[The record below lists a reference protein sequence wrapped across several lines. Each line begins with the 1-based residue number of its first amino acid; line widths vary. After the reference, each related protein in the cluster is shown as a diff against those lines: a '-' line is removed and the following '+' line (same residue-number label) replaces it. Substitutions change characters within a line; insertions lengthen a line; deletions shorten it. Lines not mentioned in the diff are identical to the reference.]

1 MSTSLLPVQQH
12 CLTAAWV
19 LKTLL
24 NCLYA
29 EIYIYIYI
37 SPQWTNF
44 NESQSVTHIYDF
56 FLKKELF
63 VNESI
68 WWINSTCIVSVFN
81 ADIIR
86 SYKHRYKTCT
96 DNIIWHWRKQRLAQ
110 FLKLF
115 LQYFCHHTS
124 PQWIL
129 DRLREAWP
137 FSDNLVQKKRG
148 EWKLINTAV
157 MALCE
162 RSWELVIFYAN

>member
-19 LKTLL
+19 LKTH
-24 NCLYA
+24 
-29 EIYIYIYI
+29 IYIYIYI
-37 SPQWTNF
+37 INKSRH
-44 NESQSVTHIYDF
+44 NEQTLMNLSLWHIYMIF

-129 DRLREAWP
+129 DRLREAWL